1 MSYVDS
7 AIDEDLHEDD
17 ASEMER
23 MQSEKDS
30 ADGQSQKYRDL
41 ELLVNRQ
48 SLLTN
53 DSQALKKIGS

>member
-7 AIDEDLHEDD
+7 AIDEDDHEDD